1 MPCKVSAAMPLGNK
15 NPTEAGLFFDGTPPL
30 LGESARLVI
39 TLRVRLLP
47 AQIWAKTPLSP

>member
-15 NPTEAGLFFDGTPPL
+15 NPAEAGLFFDGTPPL
-30 LGESARLVI
+30 VGESARLVI